1 MVNARARLPASSIPT
16 HSWVTQ
22 TKMFCKFDLGAIFG
36 MLSLRIS
43 ISRNSWPTVVPF
55 HFQSY
60 WPVIFGPDSL
70 LFLNY
75 FFMFWLLL
83 FLNFIASTFFF
94 YVDEIKNK
102 RKCFTIHLQ
111 LHLHTLAR
119 LRPLTFAF
127 IHLEQKEQVTKPNH
141 VELEWNQ
148 LTLAK
153 IQFMPCHLM
162 LLSCGYLTHMSACL
176 VCGK

>member
-1 MVNARARLPASSIPT
+1 
-16 HSWVTQ
+16 
-22 TKMFCKFDLGAIFG
+22 

-43 ISRNSWPTVVPF
+43 ISRSFWPTVVPF

-60 WPVIFGPDSL
+60 WPVIFGPESL

-75 FFMFWLLL
+75 FFYVLIAFILEYYSKYNF
-83 FLNFIASTFFF
+83 FLCGRDKEEMKVLRIS
-94 YVDEIKNK
+94 
-102 RKCFTIHLQ
+102 FTTT
-111 LHLHTLAR
+111 LHTLAW

-127 IHLEQKEQVTKPNH
+127 IHLKHKEQVTKPNH
-141 VELEWNQ
+141 VALEWNQ
-148 LTLAK
+148 PTLAK

-162 LLSCGYLTHMSACL
+162 LLSCGYLTHMSTCL